1 MRQNVTPGGN
11 HLAWARR
18 TPYVEIS
25 TGAAHTSSG
34 HGTMAGVR
42 RTRNWILATAV
53 VGVLGG
59 AGLVG
64 VDMMRNNSGGG
75 AAQPLAGTFSGT
87 SAAPVPVQVP
97 AQPAPATAT
106 PSPVDDRA
114 KRVKALDAALKKYA
128 ATVPEFS
135 VAVLDRDTGQRYSFR
150 GTAKYE
156 TASVVKVQVLACL
169 LLTAQDARRDL
180 TATELSLAKRMIRL
194 SDNDATTSLFSRLGR
209 AAGVGACNKR
219 LGLTETRVSGSW
231 GLTRTTVNDQVRL
244 LSELVDTRGPLDAGS
259 RKLAYSLMSTVDES
273 QDWGVPAAARSGEK
287 FTVKNGWLARSTENY
302 RWIINSVG
310 RITGPDTD
318 VSIAVLS
325 HDNATMSSGI
335 AVVQKVA
342 KLTRQHLKY

>member
-1 MRQNVTPGGN
+1 
-11 HLAWARR
+11 
-18 TPYVEIS
+18 
-25 TGAAHTSSG
+25 
-34 HGTMAGVR
+34 MAGVR
-42 RTRNWILATAV
+42 RTRNWILAIAA

-64 VDMMRNNSGGG
+64 VDMMRDDSGGG
-75 AAQPLAGTFSGT
+75 APPLAGTFSGN
-87 SAAPVPVQVP
+87 SSQAAPVPVQATPTKAAPTGPSP
-97 AQPAPATAT
+97 AQLAAREHAQ
-106 PSPVDDRA
+106 
-114 KRVKALDAALKKYA
+114 RVKALDAALKKYA

-135 VAVLDRDTGQRYSFR
+135 VAVLDRDTGRRYSFR
-150 GTAKYE
+150 GTEKYE

-209 AAGVGACNKR
+209 ASGLGACNKR
-219 LGLTETRVSGSW
+219 LGLTQTRVSGSW

-244 LSELVDTRGPLDAGS
+244 LSELVDPAGPLDAGS
-259 RKLAYSLMSTVDES
+259 RRLAYTLMSTVDES
-273 QDWGVPAAARSGEK
+273 QDWGVPAAARAGEK

-302 RWIINSVG
+302 RWIVNSVG
-310 RITGPDTD
+310 RITGSGTD

-335 AVVQKVA
+335 TVVQKVA
-342 KLTRQHLKY
+342 TLTRRHLKY